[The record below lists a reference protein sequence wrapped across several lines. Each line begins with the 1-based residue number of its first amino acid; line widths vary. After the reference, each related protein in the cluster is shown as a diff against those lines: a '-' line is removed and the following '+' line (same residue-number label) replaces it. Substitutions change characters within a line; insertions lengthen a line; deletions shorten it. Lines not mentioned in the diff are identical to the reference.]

1 MYEVARV
8 RLQPQKGRTIA
19 ILDLAG
25 VPSRE
30 EAEALTGLH
39 VYVAEE
45 DLPALEEGE
54 VYVHELIGLQV
65 IVVDDDELPV
75 EPVGTVRDVLDGG
88 AQLLLVVARD
98 GAPDV
103 LVPDV
108 PEIVLDVDL
117 RAGRILVNPPEGL
130 FE

>member
-1 MYEVARV
+1 
-8 RLQPQKGRTIA
+8 
-19 ILDLAG
+19 
-25 VPSRE
+25 
-30 EAEALTGLH
+30 
-39 VYVAEE
+39 
-45 DLPALEEGE
+45 
-54 VYVHELIGLQV
+54 
-65 IVVDDDELPV
+65 
-75 EPVGTVRDVLDGG
+75 VLDGG